1 MDRLVDDFKPL
12 ACYWHDLAWLT
23 TDASALPAE
32 GCPMNPT
39 PILQRTIAFALS
51 GSELGTD
58 LLEWHYL
65 DS

>member
-1 MDRLVDDFKPL
+1 
-12 ACYWHDLAWLT
+12 
-23 TDASALPAE
+23 
-32 GCPMNPT
+32 MNPT

-65 DS
+65 DSYGFDNAHGFSTPVSDNAEGSRLRQ